1 MRFLCIQSLLIVFV
15 VFLNGLLLNDGALF
29 EHKSSISSIKA
40 NVQSKRFGFRMRPFS
55 SRLTTEILGGKKTS
69 KAKVVNVNTNV
80 NKEEDGTVK
89 MTYHQTMIA
98 GALSRTIAQMA
109 VHPLNTFKTML
120 QVKHVNK
127 AGKVTALPKIL
138 LRDVSMARLLKGADS
153 QFIFSFP
160 HGALYFY
167 VIENVKHQISYLRV
181 LPKGF
186 EFLADLTS
194 SIVSTCIC
202 SIISTPQMVITDRL
216 MANQYPSLPSAVS
229 SIIRSE
235 GLKGFYRGWWA
246 ALAQKIPS
254 YGLTWVLFQQ
264 LKRGYESFSGEKAT
278 GRASF
283 VMGAL
288 AAAGGTTVMNPM
300 DTIKT
305 RLITQALDAKEPYK
319 GVLDCFIR
327 VTREEGVGT
336 FYRSLPPRLLSVV
349 PMIAIQFGVY
359 EYIKAN
365 IVRTR
370 EEEEV
375 GSSNNILK
383 RDKDVR
389 TGRGR
394 GGKMCGSKP
403 MAKSVRRIHMTAPVL

>member
-1 MRFLCIQSLLIVFV
+1 
-15 VFLNGLLLNDGALF
+15 
-29 EHKSSISSIKA
+29 
-40 NVQSKRFGFRMRPFS
+40 
-55 SRLTTEILGGKKTS
+55 
-69 KAKVVNVNTNV
+69 
-80 NKEEDGTVK
+80 
-89 MTYHQTMIA
+89 
-98 GALSRTIAQMA
+98 
-109 VHPLNTFKTML
+109 
-120 QVKHVNK
+120 
-127 AGKVTALPKIL
+127 
-138 LRDVSMARLLKGADS
+138 
-153 QFIFSFP
+153 
-160 HGALYFY
+160 
-167 VIENVKHQISYLRV
+167 
-181 LPKGF
+181 
-186 EFLADLTS
+186 
-194 SIVSTCIC
+194 
-202 SIISTPQMVITDRL
+202 
-216 MANQYPSLPSAVS
+216 
-229 SIIRSE
+229 
-235 GLKGFYRGWWA
+235 
-246 ALAQKIPS
+246 
-254 YGLTWVLFQQ
+254 
-264 LKRGYESFSGEKAT
+264 
-278 GRASF
+278 
-283 VMGAL
+283 
-288 AAAGGTTVMNPM
+288 MNPM

-319 GVLDCFIR
+319 GVVDCFIR